1 MIGNPAELK
10 AQLRRTL
17 REEAK
22 RFSPAERATASA
34 QMCELLI
41 QRSVWKRAQSVLFY
55 YPMPDEPDIH
65 CLFKAALEGG
75 KACAFPRYS
84 PADQHYVACQ
94 VYNTDRDLRLGTF
107 GIHEPAPE
115 CPIFDRKKLDLVLV
129 PGVGFALNGFRLG
142 RGKGYYDR
150 LLVELAGFKCGM
162 AFEWQLAV
170 EIPTES
176 HDIRL
181 DCILTP
187 THWHEVT
194 GKAADLK

>member
-1 MIGNPAELK
+1 MSANAAELK

-22 RFSPAERATASA
+22 RFSPAERAAASA
-34 QMCELLI
+34 QMC
-41 QRSVWKRAQSVLFY
+41 QRLTEQNRWKRAQSVLFF
-55 YPMPDEPDIH
+55 YPMPDEPDIR
-65 CLFKAALEGG
+65 CLFPAALAGG
-75 KACAFPRYS
+75 KATAFPRYS
-84 PADQHYVACQ
+84 SADQHYVACQ
-94 VYNTDRDLRLGTF
+94 VHDLARDLRPGTF
-107 GIHEPAPE
+107 GIHEPAVD

-150 LLVELAGFKCGM
+150 LLAEISGFKCGV

-170 EIPTES
+170 EIPAES
-176 HDIRL
+176 HDICL

-194 GKAADLK
+194 GRRRF